1 MNYKFKVGDLVKS
14 SAYGPGYDSLGL
26 VIDRMAIPRIL
37 DYRGGANEVYV
48 LLLPDGTQIDVDVEL
63 LTKVNK

>member
-1 MNYKFKVGDLVKS
+1 MNYKFELGDLVKN

-26 VIDRMAIPRIL
+26 VIERMAIPRLL

-48 LLLPDGTQIDVDVEL
+48 LLLPDGTQIDSDVEDL
-63 LTKVNK
+63 AKVSK